1 MNQMTEAMDAIA
13 SFNERA
19 KEIQKTLAEI
29 EIGEW
34 YVAKLSRE
42 RNQLQCSIIRA
53 PIPE

>member
-1 MNQMTEAMDAIA
+1 MNQMTDAMEAIA
-13 SFNERA
+13 AFNERA

-29 EIGEW
+29 EVGEW

-42 RNQLQCSIIRA
+42 KSRLQCSIIRA